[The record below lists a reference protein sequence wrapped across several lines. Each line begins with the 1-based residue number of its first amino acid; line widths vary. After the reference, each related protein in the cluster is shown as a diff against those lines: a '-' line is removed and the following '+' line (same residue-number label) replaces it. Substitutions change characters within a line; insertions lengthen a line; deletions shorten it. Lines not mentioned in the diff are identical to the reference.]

1 MTSLSGVC
9 KNSLFKWVLNDM
21 NNTKINQ
28 ELSFILSEIQSLHA
42 ENELWQQCI
51 EYILHQKSHN
61 ILIQYL
67 YDHYESFHEYSTTT
81 KKNVLTKCVHMVK
94 QYQPI
99 SLKTMDESIKCQFL
113 SNKRAELRI
122 WKGLQRTDIYHKLW
136 CISTMYP
143 EIENTHIRLLCYHVA
158 SCKQSGQ

>member
-9 KNSLFKWVLNDM
+9 KDSLFKWVLNDM

-42 ENELWQQCI
+42 ENELWHMCI
-51 EYILHQKSHN
+51 EYILQQKSHSH
-61 ILIQYL
+61 LIEYL
-67 YDHYESFHEYSTTT
+67 YDHCEDFHEYSSLT
-81 KKNVLTKCVHMVK
+81 KKNVLTKCVNMVK

-99 SLKTMDESIKCQFL
+99 LLKAMDESIECQFL

-122 WKGLQRTDIYHKLW
+122 WKDLQRTDIYHKLW